1 MKYFALALTGV
12 AMSVSPALAQPAQ
25 PAPAAAAAPQL
36 SAGANVVDSTGAAV
50 GTIESVT
57 NGNATINTGTA
68 KAAVPV
74 ASFAARDNGFAIG
87 MTKAQLE
94 AAVAQSKP
102 AEIAV
107 GSQVKG
113 PQGAPVGTVEA
124 VAGDL
129 VTVATAK
136 TKAQLPKNAFAQA
149 ADGSL
154 TIGMTATQLEAA
166 AAQATGDKSS

>member
-1 MKYFALALTGV
+1 MRYLALALAGA
-12 AMSVSPALAQPAQ
+12 AMSVSPAMAQPAQ
-25 PAPAAAAAPQL
+25 PAPAAAPQL
-36 SAGANVVDSTGAAV
+36 AAGANVVDSTGAGV

-57 NGNATINTGTA
+57 NGNATINTGTV

-94 AAVAQSKP
+94 AAVAQSKS

-113 PQGAPVGTVEA
+113 PQGAPVGTVES

-166 AAQATGDKSS
+166 AAQATGDKTS